1 MKYLRKFNEE
11 LKSST
16 YKLASNKLKGMGH
29 IRRSSELEKWS
40 EEVANKEKD
49 ARELE
54 SFNSFKHDV
63 PFRISIIKS
72 LWNGAG
78 KPRTEDVIVSGNFYI
93 KPSFDAYWARDNY
106 DDNVNHAADGT
117 SDGTMNYKYML
128 PFEIGIMA
136 ADEESKE
143 KFRAIE
149 SKLSDEV
156 YEGVYWLQRLYY
168 PIIAEGSK
176 IVEPNG
182 EYFWECR
189 ENDQLF
195 FDSRSEAMRFKKMF
209 VDAIHGRND
218 FTRSKWVPEGLHK
231 QLENFFSGNWISDDK
246 KQPDT
251 FNDEAFQKFLNSVN
265 RMSVNQ
271 LYRN

>member
-1 MKYLRKFNEE
+1 MKHLRKFNEE

-16 YKLASNKLKGMGH
+16 YKVAANKLKNMGH

-49 ARELE
+49 ARELQNYNE
-54 SFNSFKHDV
+54 FKHDV
-63 PFRISIIKS
+63 PFKISIIKS
-72 LWNGAG
+72 IYNGAG
-78 KPRTEDVIVSGNFYI
+78 KPRTEMVIISGNFYI
-93 KPSFDAYWARDNY
+93 KPTFDAYWARDNY
-106 DDNVNHAADGT
+106 DDNVNYDAG
-117 SDGTMNYKYML
+117 DGTMNYKYML
-128 PFEIGIMA
+128 PFEIGIRA
-136 ADEESKE
+136 ADEETKE
-143 KFRAIE
+143 KFRAVE
-149 SKLSDEV
+149 SELSDEL
-156 YEGVYWLQRLYY
+156 YEGAYWLQRLYY

-209 VDAIHGRND
+209 VDAVHGRND
-218 FTRSKWVPEGLHK
+218 FGTTRWVPEGLHK
-231 QLENFFSGNWISDDK
+231 QLEKFFSGDWLDDNK

-251 FNDEAFQKFLNSVN
+251 FNGEAFQKFLNSVN

-271 LYRN
+271 LYRS